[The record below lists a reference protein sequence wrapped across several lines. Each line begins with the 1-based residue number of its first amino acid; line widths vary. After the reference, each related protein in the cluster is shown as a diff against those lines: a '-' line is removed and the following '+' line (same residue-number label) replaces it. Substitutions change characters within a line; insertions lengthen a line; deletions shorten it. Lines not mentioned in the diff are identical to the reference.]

1 MTFKEKLTS
10 NIGWKITGILLALAL
25 WFHLATEKNY
35 EKSFSAEIEFIGL
48 AQNMAVD
55 SFAPEITEFVIEGT
69 GKQLIS
75 LSLSHEFT
83 IRIDL
88 SHITEPGIYEHKFS
102 QLDIA
107 PLDYHKSNKFSFS
120 SGDICKISIKNKI

>member
-1 MTFKEKLTS
+1 VTFKEKFTS

-35 EKSFSAEIEFIGL
+35 EKSFSAEIEFVGL

-55 SFAPEITEFVIEGT
+55 FFQPETADLVIEGT
-69 GKQLIS
+69 GKELIS
-75 LSLSHEFT
+75 LAFSDDFT

-88 SHITEPGIYEHKFS
+88 SHITEPGIYDQKFS
-102 QLDIA
+102 PTDIF
-107 PLDYHKSNKFSFS
+107 PTDHYKSNNFSFP
-120 SGDICKISIKNKI
+120 SGDICSISIKYKI